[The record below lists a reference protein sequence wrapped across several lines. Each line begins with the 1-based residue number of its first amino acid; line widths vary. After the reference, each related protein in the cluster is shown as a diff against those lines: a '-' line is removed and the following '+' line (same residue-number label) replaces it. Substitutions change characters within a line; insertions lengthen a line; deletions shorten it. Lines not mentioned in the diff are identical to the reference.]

1 MKIKN
6 VVMGIG
12 IIILTIFV
20 VVYGFSTF
28 YSRVEYSDYCPEYK
42 VGLDYN
48 ETICLAE
55 GGVWYPEGIV
65 WGEDGGATRVAKTER
80 CDLGDIRETCN
91 KEYREAREKRAKII
105 FVIAI
110 PLAIL
115 IIALGA
121 MLFSLESVG
130 AGLMGGGIGT
140 LIYGAGGY
148 WEYAEDWI
156 RFLSSVIGLVVLIWF
171 AYWWNKKSSENN

>member
-1 MKIKN
+1 
-6 VVMGIG
+6 
-12 IIILTIFV
+12 
-20 VVYGFSTF
+20 
-28 YSRVEYSDYCPEYK
+28 
-42 VGLDYN
+42 
-48 ETICLAE
+48 
-55 GGVWYPEGIV
+55 
-65 WGEDGGATRVAKTER
+65 
-80 CDLGDIRETCN
+80 
-91 KEYREAREKRAKII
+91 
-105 FVIAI
+105 
-110 PLAIL
+110 
-115 IIALGA
+115 